1 MQTDKQFETAA
12 WSRARSMLH
21 GFVRKR
27 IDSAEDAEDV
37 LHDVIAR
44 ALAQRDS
51 LLDDGKLHAWL
62 FRIARN
68 AIADY
73 YRRGRPQ
80 GESLTE
86 NFELRDEQEESAGK
100 ALAQCIFPLLAQI
113 DPAHRRA
120 LELADIDGLSQAQTA
135 EILGLSL
142 SGAKSRIQ
150 RGREKLREVF
160 LDCCRVEQGARGGIV
175 DFQRRG
181 GPGGSQSD
189 CDKCSGS

>member
-1 MQTDKQFETAA
+1 MQTDKQVETAA

-27 IDSAEDAEDV
+27 IDNAEDAEDV

-44 ALAQRDS
+44 ALGQRDS

-86 NFELRDEQEESAGK
+86 NLELRDEQEESAGK
-100 ALAQCIFPLLAQI
+100 ALAQCMLPLLAQI

-120 LELADIDGLSQAQTA
+120 VELADIDGLSQAQTA

-160 LDCCRVEQGARGGIV
+160 LDCCRVEQDVRGGIV

-181 GPGGSQSD
+181 GPGVNQSD